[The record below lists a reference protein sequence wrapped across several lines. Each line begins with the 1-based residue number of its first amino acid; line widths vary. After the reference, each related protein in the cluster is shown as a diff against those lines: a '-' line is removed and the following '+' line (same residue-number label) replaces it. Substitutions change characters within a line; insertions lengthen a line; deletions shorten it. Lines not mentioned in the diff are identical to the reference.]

1 MPQHTDPGKK
11 RTYKPVR
18 PLTSETLLRVLVG
31 ISQGDINDP
40 HQANKSVERTIQ
52 IMVAYAAVA
61 GLTLFFLTIPSF
73 INDSGGL
80 DTAGFV
86 SFVWI
91 GSPFFDCLVLLASIL
106 FLGQSK
112 NVAVAVCLAFL
123 SGFEAYVY
131 AGYTDLT
138 DVAMLILSVMV
149 GFHAVQIVALLLL
162 IADGPKKP

>member
-31 ISQGDINDP
+31 ISQGDIHDP

-80 DTAGFV
+80 DTAVFV
-86 SFVWI
+86 SFVCTAI
-91 GSPFFDCLVLLASIL
+91 EIATVKTIL
-106 FLGQSK
+106 MGKVSL
-112 NVAVAVCLAFL
+112 
-123 SGFEAYVY
+123 FESAE
-131 AGYTDLT
+131 D
-138 DVAMLILSVMV
+138 
-149 GFHAVQIVALLLL
+149 FHKRMWPDIN
-162 IADGPKKP
+162 KK

>member
-1 MPQHTDPGKK
+1 MSQHTDPGKK
-11 RTYKPVR
+11 RACRPVR
-18 PLTSETLLRVLVG
+18 SRTSETLLRVLAG

-40 HQANKSVERTIQ
+40 NQADRSVERTIQ

-61 GLTLFFLTIPSF
+61 GLTLFFLSIPSF

-80 DTAGFV
+80 DTAGFF

-112 NVAVAVCLAFL
+112 NVAVAVCIAFL

-131 AGYTDLT
+131 AGYTNLT
-138 DVAMLILSVMV
+138 DVVMLILSVMV
-149 GFHAVQIVALLLL
+149 CFHAVQIVALLLL
-162 IADGPKKP
+162 MANGPRNP